1 MEGVK
6 FAKTKPFSP
15 VITIEEETFE
25 LDDEFDTEIR
35 LF

>member
-15 VITIEEETFE
+15 VITIDEDFFE
-25 LDDEFDTEIR
+25 LDDEIDTEVR